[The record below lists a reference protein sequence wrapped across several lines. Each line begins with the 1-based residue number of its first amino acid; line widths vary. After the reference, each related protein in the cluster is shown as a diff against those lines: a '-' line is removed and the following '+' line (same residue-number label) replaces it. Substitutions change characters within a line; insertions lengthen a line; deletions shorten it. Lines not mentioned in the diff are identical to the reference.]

1 MVGNQGSS
9 SDFYYVMLVTVKI
22 CVSRTLCNASPEQTG
37 IKENTPWIYSNYKT
51 KEHKWK

>member
-9 SDFYYVMLVTVKI
+9 SDFYYVMLLTVKI
-22 CVSRTLCNASPEQTG
+22 CVSRTLHNASPEQTG
-37 IKENTPWIYSNYKT
+37 IKENTPWINSNYKT